1 MTVKR
6 DPCAGEYQRRDFI
19 TLTTCSRSY
28 HTSAAFHLRSGLP
41 KHIGDYGIQRQIAHS
56 ESVLETI
63 LFTGTHGYELTSIAG
78 ELAEN
83 TDILTWNVTAGN

>member
-1 MTVKR
+1 MMEQRNTVFR
-6 DPCAGEYQRRDFI
+6 VYGIRIQQVI
-19 TLTTCSRSY
+19 LNV
-28 HTSAAFHLRSGLP
+28 RSGLP

-63 LFTGTHGYELTSIAG
+63 LFTGTHGYELASRTG